1 MIISRTPLRISLGG
15 GGTDLPF
22 YADKFG
28 ASLITAAI
36 NKYVYITVSSRVEQN
51 IKLNYSKTEIVDKV
65 NDINHPLIREA
76 LKLTG
81 IKDSIE
87 VHSVAEIPS
96 GTGLGSSSVFT
107 VGLLNA
113 LNYFKGDIVSKYK
126 LAEDTSYITMDQL
139 KEPCGKQDQYA
150 ASFGN
155 LVHLKINSKG
165 KVTVTPI
172 NISHDNLKMLENN
185 LMMFYTGFTR
195 SANDILVEQKTKAE
209 KSERELGKGSE
220 VNSENKSGENR
231 DGKSEMDIYEYYHE
245 IKKIGE
251 QSLKCL
257 EKGDLRRFGE
267 WMNIHWEL
275 KRKISDK
282 MSNPQINKWYS
293 LALANGAIGG
303 KVIGAGGGGF
313 LLLYVHNNHDKV
325 KQVMEKEGLVYTS
338 FKFDFDGSRIVYDGK
353 HF

>member
-1 MIISRTPLRISLGG
+1 MILSRTPLRISLGG

-36 NKYVYITVSSRVEQN
+36 NRYVYISISPYHAKE
-51 IKLNYSKTEIVDKV
+51 IKLNYSQTEKV
-65 NDINHPLIREA
+65 KLVNEVKHPLIREA
-76 LKLTG
+76 LKLMD

-87 VHSVAEIPS
+87 IHSSMEVES
-96 GTGLGSSSVFT
+96 GTGLGSSSSFL
-107 VGLLNA
+107 VGLLNG
-113 LNYFKGDIVSKYK
+113 LNYSKGDIVSKYK
-126 LAEDTSYITMDQL
+126 LAEDSSHIMMDIL

-155 LVHLKINSKG
+155 ISHLKINTNG

-172 NISHDNLKMLENN
+172 NMDFNTLKELENN

-195 SANDILVEQKTKAE
+195 SANDVLNDQKNNAE
-209 KSERELGKGSE
+209 EKKQ
-220 VNSENKSGENR
+220 
-231 DGKSEMDIYEYYHE
+231 MDIYEYYHE
-245 IKKIGE
+245 IKKIGDE
-251 QSLKCL
+251 SLKCL

-275 KRKISDK
+275 KRKLSNK
-282 MSNPQINKWYS
+282 MTNTQIDKWYD

-313 LLLYVHNNHDKV
+313 LLFYVERHHEKL
-325 KQVMEKEGLVYTS
+325 KKTLEKEGLSYTP